1 MQQTTNVASNTQCI
15 AVTSRQ
21 PYMRLTF
28 RSLQRSVTLPASQTL
43 QHNLCQTWKSPVR
56 SRLLSGLWCVLL
68 FLEHRNFPGMNR
80 QDARRAAQHVDDWL
94 TDRHWNTE
102 AESHFSR
109 EWNWGK
115 ERSYTPYT
123 EPQRHPSV
131 RDGHMSARSLTG
143 LKISIHLFNISSII
157 YLSVRLTVY
166 LSVHPSVRL
175 SIQLSV
181 CLYL

>member
-1 MQQTTNVASNTQCI
+1 MTGSLLCCALFGWIICVTVVRCELSTVQKCNKQQLQHQTL

-68 FLEHRNFPGMNR
+68 FLEHRNFPWNEPPGR
-80 QDARRAAQHVDDWL
+80 ETRSATRGWL

-115 ERSYTPYT
+115 ERC
-123 EPQRHPSV
+123 
-131 RDGHMSARSLTG
+131 G
-143 LKISIHLFNISSII
+143 N
-157 YLSVRLTVY
+157 TVY
-166 LSVHPSVRL
+166 RATATPFGQRWTH
-175 SIQLSV
+175 V
-181 CLYL
+181 C

>member
-1 MQQTTNVASNTQCI
+1 MLCSLWLDYLCYRGSLWALNCAKMQQTTNVASNTQCI

-115 ERSYTPYT
+115 ERCGNTLYRATATPVG
-123 EPQRHPSV
+123 QRWTH
-131 RDGHMSARSLTG
+131 
-143 LKISIHLFNISSII
+143 
-157 YLSVRLTVY
+157 
-166 LSVHPSVRL
+166 
-175 SIQLSV
+175 V
-181 CLYL
+181 C